1 MLVEVVYALPERHVS
16 VQVELELGATVSDA
30 LRCSEIER
38 LIEGLDLGAVTV
50 GVFGEVVSVER
61 PLRPGDRVEI
71 YRALT
76 VDPRDA
82 RRERARVEREQH

>member
-38 LIEGLDLGAVTV
+38 LIEGLDVSRAAV
-50 GVFGEVVSVER
+50 GVFGEVVSVDH

-71 YRALT
+71 YRSLR

-82 RRERARVEREQH
+82 RRQRARAPQD